1 MSTRTRRTSLLTA
14 LVLTL
19 AASAAL
25 AQDADQD
32 KDFHWKGKL
41 SAENVVF
48 IKNVSGAIDAEASS
62 GDEVE
67 VTAEKSGSH
76 ADEVSIKMV
85 HLSDGVMFCAVY
97 QGWYDDHCDGSHHN
111 LGHSDNLKV
120 HFTIKL
126 PENLRFI
133 AENVNGEVVAENLGR
148 FVKATSVNGKVRVST
163 KAWAEL
169 TSVNGSLEAR
179 MGRSDWPGTLK
190 LETVNGSI
198 SVELPNETNADV
210 EFDSVNGHL
219 RTEFPLTTQGSID
232 RHSIKGTIGAGGRE
246 LRVET
251 VNGSVEIKRASL

>member
-1 MSTRTRRTSLLTA
+1 MSIRTCPLTI
-14 LVLTL
+14 LMITL
-19 AASAAL
+19 AASAAW
-25 AQDADQD
+25 AQDAGQG

-48 IKNVSGAIDAEASS
+48 IKNVSGAIDAEVST

-67 VTAEKSGSH
+67 LTAEKSGDE
-76 ADEVSIKMV
+76 ADQVKIQMV
-85 HLSDGVMFCAVY
+85 QLNDGIMFCPVH
-97 QGWYDDHCDGSHHN
+97 QGWFNEHCDGSHS
-111 LGHSDNLKV
+111 LGSHGNRLKV
-120 HFTIKL
+120 HFIIRL

-133 AENVNGEVVAENLGR
+133 AENVNGEIRADNLGR
-148 FVKATSVNGKVRVST
+148 FVKASSVNGKIQVST

-169 TSVNGSLEAR
+169 NSVNGSLEAR
-179 MGRSDWPGTLK
+179 MGRSDWQGTLK

-198 SVELPNETNADV
+198 SVELPSETNADV
-210 EFDSVNGHL
+210 EFASVNGHL

-232 RHSIKGTIGAGGRE
+232 RHSIKGEIGTGGRE